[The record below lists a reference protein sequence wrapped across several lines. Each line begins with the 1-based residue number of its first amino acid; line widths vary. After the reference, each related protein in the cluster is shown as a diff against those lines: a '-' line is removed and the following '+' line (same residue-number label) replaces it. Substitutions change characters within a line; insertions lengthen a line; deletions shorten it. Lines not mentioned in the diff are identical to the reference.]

1 MIKGSTQKLSGFTL
15 LELMIAV
22 VIIGILASI
31 AYPSYRD
38 SVRQGNRSEAI
49 AELQKLIAAQER
61 YFLNNRE
68 YADDLTKLGFT
79 TDTLSTDNYDITA
92 GACTDPNDISLCVE
106 LTAAGSGSQADD
118 GSIIMNTVGRS
129 VHVDSDDNETQL

>member
-68 YADDLTKLGFT
+68 YADDLIKLGFA

-92 GACTDPNDISLCVE
+92 GDCTNPNDISLCVE

>member
-1 MIKGSTQKLSGFTL
+1 MIITKGFSL
-15 LELMIAV
+15 LELMIV
-22 VIIGILASI
+22 VAIVGILGAI
-31 AYPSYRD
+31 VYPSYQEYIREA
-38 SVRQGNRSEAI
+38 NRSEAI

-61 YFLNNRE
+61 YFLNNRQ
-68 YADDLTKLGFT
+68 YATRLTELGFAADTWT
-79 TDTLSTDNYDITA
+79 TDHYSITA
-92 GACTDPNDISLCVE
+92 GACKSSNGTNIDFELCVE